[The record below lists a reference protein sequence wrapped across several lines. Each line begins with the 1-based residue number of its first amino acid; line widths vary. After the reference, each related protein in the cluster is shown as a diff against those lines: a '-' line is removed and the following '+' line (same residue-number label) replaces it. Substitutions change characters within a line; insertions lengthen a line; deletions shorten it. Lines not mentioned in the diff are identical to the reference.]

1 MSTTNR
7 SGNDEAPPNGENGR
21 RIRLAFARP
30 PRAVRAAARW
40 AGASF
45 LHARVT
51 PESSARQASA
61 ARGGLLLLA
70 LGLAAIPSAALNA
83 PGFAAVTLSACGGGV
98 DPKMQPRD
106 GSADSVV
113 QSGGTGTTGPTSPE
127 GANGADDQPPKPVL
141 EPSSCPDD
149 GSNCVVAR
157 GRVLYVEKVDPDGD
171 GDAHF
176 VTTSSQ
182 SVTLPGITIFDV
194 RAVDYHSK
202 PDPHA
207 YSKVLNTLG
216 LPGEACVMLDDQASY
231 LAGAARAGMRTIWVR
246 EGGTATD
253 GIDYAVDHVLDSGPI
268 LRRLLGLQA

>member
-1 MSTTNR
+1 MY
-7 SGNDEAPPNGENGR
+7 AW
-21 RIRLAFARP
+21 
-30 PRAVRAAARW
+30 AA
-40 AGASF
+40 
-45 LHARVT
+45 T
-51 PESSARQASA
+51 
-61 ARGGLLLLA
+61 LLVLCVV
-70 LGLAAIPSAALNA
+70 
-83 PGFAAVTLSACGGGV
+83 VTLSACGGGV

-194 RAVDYHSK
+194 RADLR
-202 PDPHA
+202 PDP
-207 YSKVLNTLG
+207 
-216 LPGEACVMLDDQASY
+216 LPGPGDLVGG
-231 LAGAARAGMRTIWVR
+231 AGPVYPGHAGQKQIQVT
-246 EGGTATD
+246 EF
-253 GIDYAVDHVLDSGPI
+253 HV
-268 LRRLLGLQA
+268 AE